1 MKLAGNSV
9 CRSPERPDLQLSQ
22 EEAYGR
28 LVVDLVD
35 GPTELVAKELREIG
49 KRVDNKATR
58 EKQAKEK
65 ARQHAK
71 DRRKNARTAAR
82 NNEEKAARLDATLA
96 EIEVDCEAKLAA
108 RLATVVD
115 LELPPENT
123 VVHETRPATAAEEEV
138 SAERKLRRL
147 RKALA
152 EAEEE
157 VALADAHRVA
167 ARRALPGAERTVQE
181 VQNSML
187 ALRREHLLDL
197 EREQS
202 ELDAEW
208 EEWVLVRDAA
218 DSHLAQLR
226 VLCVEAIED
235 LFARRQAALEA
246 RWAVEEAEAEKAA
259 AAREKAQ
266 AAAREA
272 EQAERAKLDRE
283 REQAWADLQAREAQA
298 EALRA
303 QLAALHCEPLQEQ
316 VRWEMPAE
324 TRDRLH
330 AGAELVWGSAHRH

>member
-1 MKLAGNSV
+1 
-9 CRSPERPDLQLSQ
+9 
-22 EEAYGR
+22 
-28 LVVDLVD
+28 
-35 GPTELVAKELREIG
+35 
-49 KRVDNKATR
+49 
-58 EKQAKEK
+58 
-65 ARQHAK
+65 
-71 DRRKNARTAAR
+71 
-82 NNEEKAARLDATLA
+82 
-96 EIEVDCEAKLAA
+96 
-108 RLATVVD
+108 
-115 LELPPENT
+115 
-123 VVHETRPATAAEEEV
+123 
-138 SAERKLRRL
+138 
-147 RKALA
+147 
-152 EAEEE
+152 
-157 VALADAHRVA
+157 
-167 ARRALPGAERTVQE
+167 
-181 VQNSML
+181 ML

-226 VLCVEAIED
+226 VLCAEAIDD

-298 EALRA
+298 KALRA

-330 AGAELVWGSAHRH
+330 AGAELVWGSVQGSQAAAAPKVFKLTGMSASEVRELTSQVSQETTGTEECVALTRSGLS